1 MEKITSLFHKENQ
14 KDPERETHE
23 NEETRNSTSVVN
35 TEHLKINVG
44 YGIHSQEQSSEILSP
59 ETQEVALETGL
70 NNYAERPETIANA
83 YRIAYGGETQYQKL
97 MEAMQDRELPLL
109 FPDAAYKPGGE
120 FVFTAEMLAST
131 AETVFG
137 LKMLQSVG
145 RELTERYPRK
155 YTRREVLKLMAG
167 GIAGAY
173 LATNSIPK
181 ILTYPLSLTG
191 GGTERVRDIAKQT
204 EKIHPLNYIFTHK
217 VRNTIIAEKLCW
229 LGENTELEEV
239 SLSIGAAHIGIEDA
253 LHATS
258 EERLAFLKSLKPFL
272 KAFFENET
280 LYKIAKLETGPANQW
295 YLDRWYE
302 VPELK
307 DLAS

>member
-1 MEKITSLFHKENQ
+1 MEKITSLFHEANQENL
-14 KDPERETHE
+14 ERENHKS
-23 NEETRNSTSVVN
+23 EEIGNSPIIVD
-35 TEHLKINVG
+35 TEHIRVNIG
-44 YGIHSQEQSSEILSP
+44 YGVHGQEQSSEIISQ
-59 ETQEVALETGL
+59 ETQAVTIETGL
-70 NNYAERPETIANA
+70 NDYTERPETLANA
-83 YRIAYGGETQYQKL
+83 YRIAQEGETQYQKL
-97 MEAMQDRELPLL
+97 MRDTQRRGLPLL
-109 FPDAAYKPGGE
+109 FSDATYKPGGE

-131 AETVFG
+131 AETGLG
-137 LKMLQSVG
+137 LKTLQNVSK
-145 RELTERYPRK
+145 ELTERYPRK

-181 ILTYPLSLTG
+181 ILTYPLSLT
-191 GGTERVRDIAKQT
+191 ERGT
-204 EKIHPLNYIFTHK
+204 EKIREMTKQNERLHPLNYVFTHQ

-229 LGENTELEEV
+229 LGENTGLEEV
-239 SLSIGAAHIGIEDA
+239 ALSIGAAHVGIENV
-253 LHATS
+253 LQTTS

-280 LYKIAKLETGPANQW
+280 LYKVAKLQTGPANQW

-302 VPELK
+302 VPKLK